1 MGVLPALR
9 CLVADMR
16 ASDAARALCRSVQ
29 SEAREGKT
37 NLSEVPLHQC
47 ICPPCFTESMKDGK
61 LECTP
66 KCDLSQC
73 DEPTGVCRGAAGSS
87 GALAQIRVE
96 ILG

>member
-1 MGVLPALR
+1 M
-9 CLVADMR
+9 
-16 ASDAARALCRSVQ
+16 Q

-37 NLSEVPLHQC
+37 NLSDVPLHQC

-87 GALAQIRVE
+87 GALLQLTAGGLGLRLFYARVGHCP
-96 ILG
+96 IGWIK

>member
-1 MGVLPALR
+1 MRVLPTLNCQVRVCKRLR
-9 CLVADMR
+9 LR
-16 ASDAARALCRSVQ
+16 PCRLVQ

-37 NLSEVPLHQC
+37 NLSDVPLHQC

-87 GALAQIRVE
+87 GALLQLTV
-96 ILG
+96 

>member
-1 MGVLPALR
+1 M
-9 CLVADMR
+9 
-16 ASDAARALCRSVQ
+16 Q

-37 NLSEVPLHQC
+37 NLSDVPLHQC

-87 GALAQIRVE
+87 GAQLQLTI
-96 ILG
+96 

>member
-1 MGVLPALR
+1 MLTHLIVNAQVLE
-9 CLVADMR
+9 VAHY
-16 ASDAARALCRSVQ
+16 LCRLVQ

-61 LECTP
+61 LDCTP

-73 DEPTGVCRGAAGSS
+73 DEPTGVCRGAAGAS
-87 GALAQIRVE
+87 GALLRP
-96 ILG
+96 